1 VLAAPHRPT
10 TVFVLFRD
18 TYLTQ
23 VTYRTDSAYWWKIER
38 LSREHE
44 PELMRAMRESRSWQ
58 QRLEYALGLVYPI
71 EKRHEIASYA
81 LEWLASQLV
90 APGQVRYGALPAS
103 RYNPLFALDR
113 MRGSEAADDADAPSH
128 DAIYDFDAQLPKSL
142 LPSMIELARG
152 AGVRLVL
159 VRVQRRPAPA
169 GPPPQSPEL
178 LRYTAALEAYLAR
191 SGVGFYDFTGGASSR
206 SW

>member
-1 VLAAPHRPT
+1 
-10 TVFVLFRD
+10 
-18 TYLTQ
+18 
-23 VTYRTDSAYWWKIER
+23 
-38 LSREHE
+38 
-44 PELMRAMRESRSWQ
+44 
-58 QRLEYALGLVYPI
+58 
-71 EKRHEIASYA
+71 
-81 LEWLASQLV
+81 
-90 APGQVRYGALPAS
+90 
-103 RYNPLFALDR
+103 

-152 AGVRLVL
+152 AGVRLVF

-191 SGVGFYDFTGGASSR
+191 SGVGFYDFTGDPELTLDHYLDGDHIDP
-206 SW
+206 SWRPESTDLFLRRLHDYFP